1 MRARVTLAVVALVLV
16 AGVATSWILERGA
29 VPQSV
34 SASGGY
40 HVRVTRDGRELAS
53 YDLAALKAV
62 GEKRVVAQ
70 GSAQVGPAL
79 VDVLKCSGVSEFS
92 AVTVIGMGA
101 RDGGRLELTASQV
114 GTDCVLA
121 IAKRGTAKLA
131 GPKIPSGKRVRDVT
145 ELQVR

>member
-1 MRARVTLAVVALVLV
+1 VRTRVTLAAVALVLV
-16 AGVATSWILERGA
+16 AGVAAGWVLERGTA
-29 VPQSV
+29 PQAAA
-34 SASGGY
+34 ASGGY

-70 GSAQVGPAL
+70 GSAQVGPTLA
-79 VDVLKCSGVSEFS
+79 DVLKRSGVGEFS
-92 AVTVIGMGA
+92 AVTVIGMGT
-101 RDGGRLELTASQV
+101 RDSGRLDLTASQV
-114 GTDCVLA
+114 GTDSVLA

-131 GPKIPSGKRVRDVT
+131 GPKIPSSKRVRDVT